1 MGPPCHQ
8 GRVAALSD
16 SYYNRPEDYVTPMGY
31 YDITG
36 VDFEDFPA
44 EWANYYEYEPEEE
57 YYGPTEEWKPA
68 CSKRES
74 CQSHTDKYVLQ
85 RPTPM
90 GLELLTSWHL
100 TRILWEKPVTKN
112 NTGYTY

>member
-1 MGPPCHQ
+1 
-8 GRVAALSD
+8 
-16 SYYNRPEDYVTPMGY
+16 MGY

-68 CSKRES
+68 CPKRES
-74 CQSHTDKYVLQ
+74 YQSHTDKLCPTAIHANGFGTVDQLASNSDTLGETSDKKQHRVHLLNYRVHFQVLF
-85 RPTPM
+85 
-90 GLELLTSWHL
+90 
-100 TRILWEKPVTKN
+100 
-112 NTGYTY
+112 